1 MEGVA
6 RARRRLSL
14 RRIEKGFSIL
24 FPAYPGRRLAL
35 RSLAP
40 SITDRR
46 QYLRA
51 LCSHRTTVLLK
62 PTYINVDRIEF
73 IIEFSRRINSFFFL
87 LSVESF
93 CCVSF
98 ITRGSLSKTF
108 LKHSFLI
115 LLEAVRR
122 LRKIRM
128 YKRYFVMNFLK

>member
-62 PTYINVDRIEF
+62 PYINVDRIEV
-73 IIEFSRRINSFFFL
+73 IIEFSRRINSFFL
-87 LSVESF
+87 L
-93 CCVSF
+93 CVFRIF
-98 ITRGSLSKTF
+98 ITRGSLPKTF

-115 LLEAVRR
+115 LLEAV
-122 LRKIRM
+122 
-128 YKRYFVMNFLK
+128 